1 MALVNLVCKVSE
13 VNGVE
18 TWVFRHESAEL
29 GVRRTEMPFQAEAG
43 VTTRLKWWM
52 IGNPGGSI
60 KVEVFQGDRLIAKRL
75 RSAIPNTKPA
85 GFDSIPIKPE

>member
-43 VTTRLKWWM
+43 VTTRTQM
-52 IGNPGGSI
+52 
-60 KVEVFQGDRLIAKRL
+60 VDDRQSRWIHK
-75 RSAIPNTKPA
+75 S
-85 GFDSIPIKPE
+85 